1 MCGDSATT
9 LRVANLISFALLTA
23 VKGFTTFSDKVAEN
37 DFLLETYNSTQ
48 YTFTDVYILP
58 KQYTF
63 GIWGLIYILLA
74 VFVFY
79 QQWTESAK
87 DMTIYGV
94 SYHFCI
100 AAILNIIW
108 LIIIWFIQQN
118 ERILIIMDTLV
129 ITTLF
134 LFLYFI
140 YDNLENYPT
149 NSIANQI
156 FVHATFKIYLAWT
169 FITLIINFWIAIP
182 TLNTIIISSI
192 ILAYLG
198 FMGLYFLDYRKEA
211 EFFIPATIV
220 WALVG
225 IAVKQYE
232 IWPILAVS
240 AFSIG
245 LITGGVL
252 RLIYEIYQ
260 NYHDKNGG
268 Y

>member
-23 VKGFTTFSDKVAEN
+23 VKGFTTFSDK
-37 DFLLETYNSTQ
+37 
-48 YTFTDVYILP
+48 
-58 KQYTF
+58 
-63 GIWGLIYILLA
+63 
-74 VFVFY
+74 
-79 QQWTESAK
+79 QWTESAK

-260 NYHDKNGG
+260 NYHDKNALVELYFVLKNWLLNFLFTIILLRCFILYFTRCITLCFG
-268 Y
+268 YLRNYTVIT